1 MDGAELRKSEWGIKT
16 KERREEER
24 ERGKFNLNAQAEQKG
39 APH

>member
-16 KERREEER
+16 KERESERARE
-24 ERGKFNLNAQAEQKG
+24 KFNLNAQAEQKG